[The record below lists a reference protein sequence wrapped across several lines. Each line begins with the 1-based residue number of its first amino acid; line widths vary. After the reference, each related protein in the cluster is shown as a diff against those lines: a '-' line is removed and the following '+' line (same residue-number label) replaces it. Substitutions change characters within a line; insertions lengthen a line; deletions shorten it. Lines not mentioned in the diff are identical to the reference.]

1 MKNGPL
7 PFGSL
12 PIGNIPGAGSSE
24 FFQEI
29 SRFTCPV
36 YLLIPCFPPD
46 TRGLFCRIVW
56 RKKSSPFV
64 ENQIE
69 GRECLLFLLRIQTH
83 QVRLHCQYLGIPT
96 REDVK
101 HEGGGIV
108 NIRSSHCRISKHI
121 KTFWPAVLTLLH
133 VTEECLVVIKWRN

>member
-1 MKNGPL
+1 MKNGLL

-36 YLLIPCFPPD
+36 YLLIPCFPPGSMHQLDCQTQPIND

-101 HEGGGIV
+101 HEGV
-108 NIRSSHCRISKHI
+108 C
-121 KTFWPAVLTLLH
+121 
-133 VTEECLVVIKWRN
+133 

>member
-1 MKNGPL
+1 MKNGLL

-36 YLLIPCFPPD
+36 CLLIPCFPPD

-64 ENQIE
+64 ENQME
-69 GRECLLFLLRIQTH
+69 DRTH
-83 QVRLHCQYLGIPT
+83 QIHLHCQYLGIPT

-101 HEGGGIV
+101 HEGRQGDDVVFPLIV
-108 NIRSSHCRISKHI
+108 KI
-121 KTFWPAVLTLLH
+121 KKVKSFKAL
-133 VTEECLVVIKWRN
+133 

>member
-1 MKNGPL
+1 MKNGLL

-36 YLLIPCFPPD
+36 CLLIPCFPPD

-64 ENQIE
+64 ENQME
-69 GRECLLFLLRIQTH
+69 GMVLYRKRIKLLYQLKAITRGLQLNCRECLLFLLRI
-83 QVRLHCQYLGIPT
+83 
-96 REDVK
+96 E
-101 HEGGGIV
+101 
-108 NIRSSHCRISKHI
+108 HI
-121 KTFWPAVLTLLH
+121 KFTCIASILEFLQ
-133 VTEECLVVIKWRN
+133 ERM